1 VPFCRIKST
10 PELLRVLTNIGAS
23 RCPRAVFIREVAW
36 TGSGSFDSATICKR
50 PRCSTPSCYLKL
62 AKNRGIAGGLRYHA
76 TSSRHSCRT
85 FARMSKQSASGLQA
99 LPVRLARFIAAPS
112 LPSSA

>member
-23 RCPRAVFIREVAW
+23 RCPRAVFIREIAW

-50 PRCSTPSCYLKL
+50 PRCSTPSCYLRL
-62 AKNRGIAGGLRYHA
+62 AKKGE
-76 TSSRHSCRT
+76 
-85 FARMSKQSASGLQA
+85 LQA
-99 LPVRLARFIAAPS
+99 VYGTMQPHNATPAAPS
-112 LPSSA
+112 RA